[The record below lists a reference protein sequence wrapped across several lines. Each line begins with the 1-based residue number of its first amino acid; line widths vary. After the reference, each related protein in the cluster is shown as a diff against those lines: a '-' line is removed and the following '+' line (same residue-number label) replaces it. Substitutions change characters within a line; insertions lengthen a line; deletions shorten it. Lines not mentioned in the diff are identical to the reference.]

1 MHLNVKLGLCVDC
14 QYGVPQ
20 YGSIFDT
27 GTVKN
32 FIKVLYIDESKKEHQ
47 ELVGANESHGVDFV
61 DKGEQNLV
69 QDQPESEP
77 NSALLTSVNQRSV
90 SDGDFSA
97 VLSSPKPISDVI
109 PFY

>member
-1 MHLNVKLGLCVDC
+1 MHLNVKLGVCVEC
-14 QYGVPQ
+14 QFEVPQ

-47 ELVGANESHGVDFV
+47 ELVGANESRGLNSV

-69 QDQPESEP
+69 
-77 NSALLTSVNQRSV
+77 
-90 SDGDFSA
+90 
-97 VLSSPKPISDVI
+97 
-109 PFY
+109 